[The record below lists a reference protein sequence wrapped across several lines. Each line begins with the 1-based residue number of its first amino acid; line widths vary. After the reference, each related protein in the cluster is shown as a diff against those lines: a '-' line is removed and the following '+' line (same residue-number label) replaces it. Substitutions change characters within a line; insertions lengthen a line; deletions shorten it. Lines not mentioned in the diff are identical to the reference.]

1 MQTRKSF
8 IENLKNHGNLRLFQ
22 FGTLFAEYWTTPI
35 FGRQKAMYD
44 RKFFQTQLGKAA
56 LASIAAMSA
65 FVVFSS
71 QIVVSTPTT
80 AMAVY
85 NQVEIA

>member
-1 MQTRKSF
+1 
-8 IENLKNHGNLRLFQ
+8 
-22 FGTLFAEYWTTPI
+22 
-35 FGRQKAMYD
+35 MYD